1 MISMV
6 GFDISLLS
14 RFKVL
19 KNRFTATLPNHTVR
33 TMSSAISNLVTLLE
47 KLPDSMQDN
56 VLNHVRAYL
65 EELEREQRWETT
77 FLKLQEAV
85 TVKS

>member
-1 MISMV
+1 
-6 GFDISLLS
+6 
-14 RFKVL
+14 
-19 KNRFTATLPNHTVR
+19 
-33 TMSSAISNLVTLLE
+33 MSSAISNLVTLLE

>member
-1 MISMV
+1 
-6 GFDISLLS
+6 
-14 RFKVL
+14 VL